1 MIIKKNLSLTPIIEK
16 KLRTPFILVS
26 LLFALWG
33 FASAFTDR
41 MVNAFKKVLEL
52 TNSRAAWIQ
61 MSFYGGYFCM
71 AIVGGAFMPKIQGMI
86 IDMGGAGVS
95 DLTILGVSE
104 INFSF
109 ILPLFSFLYIFYYGN
124 LVSKTI

>member
-1 MIIKKNLSLTPIIEK
+1 LYHILIIKKNLSLTPIIEK

-41 MVNAFKKVLEL
+41 
-52 TNSRAAWIQ
+52 
-61 MSFYGGYFCM
+61 
-71 AIVGGAFMPKIQGMI
+71 AFMPKIQGMI